1 MITAKEAHKKTNETI
16 INNNKEQLD
25 KIEKMIIGAIKQGK
39 YCIALEEHLT
49 DPEYELFRKMG
60 YQYNEC
66 WDSTVNK
73 FRYWIRW

>member
-25 KIEKMIIGAIKQGK
+25 KIEKMIIEAIKQGK
-39 YCIALEEHLT
+39 YCITLEEHLI
-49 DPEYELFRKMG
+49 DSEYELFRKMG
-60 YQYNEC
+60 YQYIEH